1 MISWIDFLEDQ
12 SSRNSSLCG
21 MLISPTNNSIKAGTN
36 NMTLN
41 TLPELVAQRA
51 EQTPEQIWLRD
62 LSEDASDDYSW
73 SEAHQQISA
82 MAAMLEQRF
91 GQGEKMVLLS
101 RNRAHWVMADLAII
115 ASGNVTVSM
124 FTTLPGATAE
134 YIFELTQAKV
144 VFVGETSNWE
154 QIVAVLPQDV
164 LLVTLPGV
172 ELEQPHEKWEDLLAQ
187 YAGKAPAYQCQP
199 DDMIS
204 LVFTSGTTGMPKGVI
219 QTHNSNLIPI
229 RRFTTLFGLAD
240 NPRYFSYLPLSH
252 IAERQIVE
260 FSSIV
265 VGGEI
270 YFNESMDK
278 LARDLPRAR
287 PHVFFGPP
295 RVWEQLQQA
304 VIGKFGG
311 KDALEAALA
320 QDKAGVGQLIL
331 EGLGLNEVE
340 YCLTAAAPTP
350 PALIHWWDELGL
362 TLMEGFGQTEAMGV
376 ILSTHEHR
384 RVGSIGKPIGEVQFK
399 ITAQGELAIKADG
412 CTPGYYKQD
421 DKTAELIQDGWL
433 HTGDKV
439 RVDEDGFI
447 YITGRVKDYFK
458 TIQGKFVA
466 PPPIEGAFAK
476 NPHAEQQCLLGRGFS
491 KTVMIAV
498 LTDEAQA
505 SSEEEVA
512 ESILATIREINDEIE
527 HHARIGAVIISREPW
542 SIENEVLTPTLKI
555 RREKVEERF
564 AELAEKLARSSAE
577 QRELL
582 LHWH

>member
-1 MISWIDFLEDQ
+1 
-12 SSRNSSLCG
+12 
-21 MLISPTNNSIKAGTN
+21 
-36 NMTLN
+36 MTAN
-41 TLPELVAQRA
+41 TLPGLVALRA
-51 EQTPEQIWLRD
+51 EQSPEKIWLRD
-62 LSEDASDDYSW
+62 LREDGSDDYSW
-73 SEAHQQISA
+73 RQAHEQISA
-82 MAAMLEQRF
+82 IGAMLEQHF
-91 GQGEKMVLLS
+91 GQGEKMVVLS

-115 ASGNVTVSM
+115 SSGNVTVSM

-134 YIFELTQAKV
+134 YILELTQAKV
-144 VFVGETSNWE
+144 VFVGETSNWD
-154 QIVAVLPQDV
+154 QLTAVLPEEV

-172 ELEQPHEKWEDLLAQ
+172 ELEQPHEKWEDLLTR
-187 YAGKAPAYQCQP
+187 YAGQAPRYQGQP

-229 RRFTTLFGLAD
+229 RRFTNLFGVTES
-240 NPRYFSYLPLSH
+240 PRYFSYLPLSH
-252 IAERQIVE
+252 IAERQVVE

-265 VGGEI
+265 LGGEVF
-270 YFNESMDK
+270 FNES
-278 LARDLPRAR
+278 LETLPRDLQRTR

-295 RVWEQLQQA
+295 RIWEQLQQA

-311 KDALEAALA
+311 KDALAAALA
-320 QDKAGVGQLIL
+320 QDKAGIGQLVL

-350 PALIHWWDELGL
+350 PALIHWWEELGL
-362 TLMEGFGQTEAMGV
+362 MLMEGFGQTEAMGV
-376 ILSTHEHR
+376 ILSSHEHR
-384 RVGSIGKPIGEVQFK
+384 RVGSIGKPIGEVEYK
-399 ITAQGELAIKADG
+399 ITKEGELAIKADG
-412 CTPGYYKQD
+412 CTPGYYRQA

-466 PPPIEGAFAK
+466 PPPIESAFAK
-476 NPHAEQQCLLGRGFS
+476 NPHAEQQCLLGRGYS
-491 KTVMIAV
+491 KTVMVAV
-498 LTDEAQA
+498 LTAEAQNLPEQEIA
-505 SSEEEVA
+505 D
-512 ESILATIREINDEIE
+512 SILATIREINEEIE
-527 HHARIGAVIISREPW
+527 KHARIGAVIVTREPW
-542 SIENEVLTPTLKI
+542 SIENEILTPTLKI
-555 RREKVEERF
+555 RREKVEEGF
-564 AELAEKLARSSAE
+564 AELAEQLARSAAE

>member
-1 MISWIDFLEDQ
+1 MNVD
-12 SSRNSSLCG
+12 
-21 MLISPTNNSIKAGTN
+21 
-36 NMTLN
+36 
-41 TLPELVAQRA
+41 TLPDLLALRA
-51 EQTPEQIWLRD
+51 EQDPDKIWLRD
-62 LSEDASDDYSW
+62 LREDGSHDFTW
-73 SEAHQQISA
+73 GQAHQQISA
-82 MAAMLEQRF
+82 VAAMLEQRY
-91 GQGEKMVLLS
+91 GHGEAMVVLS
-101 RNRAHWVMADLAII
+101 RNRAHWVLADLAII
-115 ASGNVTVSM
+115 ASGNVTASM
-124 FTTLPGATAE
+124 FTTLPASTAE
-134 YIFELTQAKV
+134 YIFQLTEAKV
-144 VFVGETSNWE
+144 IFVGETSNWD
-154 QIVAVLPQDV
+154 QISTVLPKDI
-164 LLVTLPGV
+164 LLVALPGV
-172 ELEQPHEKWEDLLAQ
+172 ELEQAHEKWEDLLTLYAGQAAQ
-187 YAGKAPAYQCQP
+187 YQGQP
-199 DDMIS
+199 DDTIS

-219 QTHNSNLIPI
+219 QTHSSNLIPI
-229 RRFTTLFGLAD
+229 RRFTDRFGIGK

-265 VGGEI
+265 LGGEI
-270 YFNESMDK
+270 YFNESMDT

-311 KDALEAALA
+311 KAALA
-320 QDKAGVGQLIL
+320 TALSQDKTGIGRLVL

-350 PALIHWWDELGL
+350 PALIHWWEDLGL

-376 ILSTHEHR
+376 ILSSHDHR

-399 ITAQGELAIKADG
+399 VTEEGELAIKAEG
-412 CTPGYYKQD
+412 CTPGYFKQQ
-421 DKTAELIQDGWL
+421 DKTAELIRDGWL
-433 HTGDKV
+433 YTGDKV

-466 PPPIEGAFAK
+466 PPPIESAFAI

-491 KTVMIAV
+491 KTVMVLV
-498 LTDEAQA
+498 LTEEAQK
-505 SSEEEVA
+505 SPEQEV
-512 ESILATIREINDEIE
+512 EDSILATIREVNKSIE
-527 HHARIGAVIISREPW
+527 QHARIGAVIVSREPW

-564 AELAEKLARSSAE
+564 AELAEELARRSAE
-577 QRELL
+577 QRKLL
-582 LHWH
+582 FHWH

>member
-1 MISWIDFLEDQ
+1 
-12 SSRNSSLCG
+12 
-21 MLISPTNNSIKAGTN
+21 
-36 NMTLN
+36 MTLN
-41 TLPELVAQRA
+41 TLPELLAHWAQ
-51 EQTPEQIWLRD
+51 QSPDKPWLRD
-62 LSEDASDDYSW
+62 LREGDSDDYSW
-73 SEAHQQISA
+73 RQAHEQISA
-82 MAAMLEQRF
+82 IAAMLEQRF
-91 GQGEKMVLLS
+91 GHGNKMVVLS

-115 ASGNVTVSM
+115 SSGNVTTSM
-124 FTTLPGATAE
+124 FTTLPAATAE

-144 VFVGETSNWE
+144 IFVGETSNWD
-154 QIVAVLPQDV
+154 QLVPVLPNDITV
-164 LLVTLPGV
+164 ITLPGV

-187 YAGKAPAYQCQP
+187 HASQAPDYQCQP

-229 RRFTTLFGLAD
+229 RRFTNMFGIAES
-240 NPRYFSYLPLSH
+240 PRYFSYLPLSH

-265 VGGEI
+265 LGGEI
-270 YFNESMDK
+270 FFNEAMETLS
-278 LARDLPRAR
+278 RDLPRAR

-304 VIGKFGG
+304 VINKFGG
-311 KDALEAALA
+311 KEAFDAALL
-320 QDKAGVGQLIL
+320 QDKAGIGQLVL

-376 ILSTHEHR
+376 ILSSQEHR
-384 RVGSIGKPIGEVQFK
+384 RVGSIGKPIGEVQYK
-399 ITAQGELAIKADG
+399 VTHEGELAIKADG
-412 CTPGYYKQD
+412 CTPGYYKQE

-466 PPPIEGAFAK
+466 PPPIEGLFAK

-491 KTVMIAV
+491 KTVMVTV
-498 LTDEAQA
+498 LTEEAQNA
-505 SSEEEVA
+505 SEQDIE
-512 ESILATIREINDEIE
+512 ESILATIREINAEIE
-527 HHARIGAVIISREPW
+527 SHARIGAVIVSREPW

-555 RREKVEERF
+555 RRDKVEERF
-564 AELAEKLARSSAE
+564 AELAEQLARSAAE

-582 LHWH
+582 LHWHG

>member
-1 MISWIDFLEDQ
+1 MTID
-12 SSRNSSLCG
+12 
-21 MLISPTNNSIKAGTN
+21 
-36 NMTLN
+36 
-41 TLPELVAQRA
+41 TLPALVAFHA
-51 EQTPEQIWLRD
+51 EQSPDKIWLRD
-62 LSEDASDDYSW
+62 LNENGSDDYSW
-73 SEAHQQISA
+73 AEAHAQISA
-82 MAAMLEQRF
+82 IGVMLEQRV
-91 GQGEKMVLLS
+91 GHGERMVVLS

-115 ASGNVTVSM
+115 SSGNVTVSM
-124 FTTLPGATAE
+124 FTTLPGPTAE
-134 YIFELTQAKV
+134 YIFDLTETKV
-144 VFVGETSNWE
+144 VFVGETSNWD
-154 QIVAVLPQDV
+154 QVSRVLPDDV

-172 ELEQPHEKWEDLLAQ
+172 ELEQPHEKWEDLLAR
-187 YAGKAPAYQCQP
+187 YAGQVPAYQCQP

-229 RRFTTLFGLAD
+229 RRFTNLFGISQS
-240 NPRYFSYLPLSH
+240 PRYFSYLPLSH

-265 VGGEI
+265 LGGEI
-270 YFNESMDK
+270 YFNESLDT
-278 LARDLPRAR
+278 LPRDLQRAR

-295 RVWEQLQQA
+295 RIWEQLQQA

-311 KDALEAALA
+311 KAALQAALE
-320 QDKAGVGQLIL
+320 QDKAGVGQLVL

-350 PALIHWWDELGL
+350 PALIHWWEELGL

-376 ILSTHEHR
+376 ILSSHEQR
-384 RVGSIGKPIGEVQFK
+384 RVGSIGKPIGEVQYK
-399 ITAQGELAIKADG
+399 VTEEGELAIKADG
-412 CTPGYYKQD
+412 CTPGYFKQD
-421 DKTAELIQDGWL
+421 DKTAELIRDGWL

-466 PPPIEGAFAK
+466 PPPIENAFAK

-491 KTVMIAV
+491 KTVMVLV
-498 LTDEAQA
+498 LTEEARNA
-505 SSEEEVA
+505 PREEIEQ
-512 ESILATIREINDEIE
+512 SIRATIAEINDEIE
-527 HHARIGAVIISREPW
+527 KHARIGAAIISSEPW

-564 AELAEKLARSSAE
+564 GELAEQLARSSAE
-577 QRELL
+577 QRELM

>member
-1 MISWIDFLEDQ
+1 
-12 SSRNSSLCG
+12 
-21 MLISPTNNSIKAGTN
+21 
-36 NMTLN
+36 
-41 TLPELVAQRA
+41 
-51 EQTPEQIWLRD
+51 
-62 LSEDASDDYSW
+62 
-73 SEAHQQISA
+73 
-82 MAAMLEQRF
+82 MLEQRF
-91 GQGEKMVLLS
+91 GQGEKMVVLS

-124 FTTLPGATAE
+124 FTTLPAATAE
-134 YIFELTQAKV
+134 YIFQLTEARV
-144 VFVGETSNWE
+144 IFVGETSNWE
-154 QIVAVLPQDV
+154 QIVPVLPRDILV
-164 LLVTLPGV
+164 VTLPGV
-172 ELEQPHEKWEDLLAQ
+172 ELDYPHERWEDLLAQ
-187 YAGKAPAYQCQP
+187 YAGQAPAYQCQP

-229 RRFTTLFGLAD
+229 RRFTNTFGISK

-265 VGGEI
+265 LGGEI
-270 YFNESMDK
+270 YFNESLDT
-278 LARDLPRAR
+278 LPRDLQRTR

-295 RVWEQLQQA
+295 RIWEQLQQA

-311 KDALEAALA
+311 KDALAAAQA
-320 QDKAGVGQLIL
+320 QDKEGIGKLVL

-350 PALIHWWDELGL
+350 PALIHWWEDLGL
-362 TLMEGFGQTEAMGV
+362 TLMEGFGQTEAMGL
-376 ILSTHEHR
+376 ILSSHEQR
-384 RVGSIGKPIGEVQFK
+384 RVGSIGKPIGEVEYK
-399 ITAQGELAIKADG
+399 ITEEGELAIRADG
-412 CTPGYYKQD
+412 CTPGYYKQE
-421 DKTAELIQDGWL
+421 DKTAELIRDGWL

-476 NPHAEQQCLLGRGFS
+476 NPHTEQQCLLGRGFS
-491 KTVMIAV
+491 KTVMVAV
-498 LTDEAQA
+498 LTEEAREA
-505 SSEEEVA
+505 AAEEVEA
-512 ESILATIREINDEIE
+512 SVLATIREINEEIE
-527 HHARIGAVIISREPW
+527 KHARIGAVILTREPW
-542 SIENEVLTPTLKI
+542 SIENEVLTPTLKM

-564 AELAEKLARSSAE
+564 AQLAEELARRSAE
-577 QRELL
+577 ERELL